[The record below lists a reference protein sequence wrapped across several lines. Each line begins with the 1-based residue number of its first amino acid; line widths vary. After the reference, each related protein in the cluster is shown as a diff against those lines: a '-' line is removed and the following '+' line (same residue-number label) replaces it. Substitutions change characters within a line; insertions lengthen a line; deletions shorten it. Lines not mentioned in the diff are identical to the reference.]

1 MSPGE
6 RAWIALGA
14 VAAGVVWTIV
24 AGAWLAARIA
34 GHALG
39 VGGQQAV
46 EVLVALPGQWRDP
59 AAAWPE
65 PARSR
70 LPGPLIYWPATAAA
84 ALPLL
89 VVGGW
94 WLRRDRRRLGLERR
108 IRLGVDAEARLATVA
123 DLAPIVV
130 SGPEPGRMILGRV
143 HGRLVATETPAPRP
157 TAATNPANGAGGYR
171 PSRGAVLVVGPSQ
184 SGKSSLLIPAM
195 LDWRGPVL
203 ASSVKVDLID
213 ETWGYRSTIGEC
225 KVYDPCRVTGLT
237 PASWSPLRGAH
248 DWGGAQKAA
257 AAVRACTP
265 MSTGPNASFW
275 DTQME
280 QLLAGY
286 FWTAAHFGAPMR
298 DVCRWIAIQDS
309 PTDAGP
315 GEVMAL
321 LTEALTSDDVD
332 VATDAGYAFE
342 TVDGI
347 WSMQERTRADVY
359 ATARGAVWPWS
370 NRTVAGTASSC
381 DLTLDWLLDS
391 ENGSANTMY
400 ISAPVDDAERLKPAI
415 GGLIADVLSQ
425 VMTLHTRTGR
435 PLDPPLLVVLDEAG
449 NTPLRELPRLVSTLS
464 GMGVQVVTVWQS
476 VAQIHDAYH
485 TAAGTVIANH
495 RTKVFFSGISDGVTG
510 DLTNKLVGD
519 EQVMSRQLSSDLGSF
534 ESGRRS
540 LQESLITTGLIP
552 AHVLR
557 EQQPGSALLI
567 HGTIPPAHLTVR
579 SQFSEPDLLRRA
591 SMPVPRHHQPST
603 PRAPQ
608 PATGVRPAGGGS
620 AAALGRPQP
629 PAPRPSKLRLIPG
642 DER

>member
-1 MSPGE
+1 
-6 RAWIALGA
+6 
-14 VAAGVVWTIV
+14 
-24 AGAWLAARIA
+24 
-34 GHALG
+34 
-39 VGGQQAV
+39 
-46 EVLVALPGQWRDP
+46 
-59 AAAWPE
+59 
-65 PARSR
+65 
-70 LPGPLIYWPATAAA
+70 
-84 ALPLL
+84 
-89 VVGGW
+89 
-94 WLRRDRRRLGLERR
+94 
-108 IRLGVDAEARLATVA
+108 
-123 DLAPIVV
+123 
-130 SGPEPGRMILGRV
+130 
-143 HGRLVATETPAPRP
+143 
-157 TAATNPANGAGGYR
+157 
-171 PSRGAVLVVGPSQ
+171 
-184 SGKSSLLIPAM
+184 M

-391 ENGSANTMY
+391 
-400 ISAPVDDAERLKPAI
+400 
-415 GGLIADVLSQ
+415 
-425 VMTLHTRTGR
+425 RTARQAMAHLGAGR
-435 PLDPPLLVVLDEAG
+435 RCRA
-449 NTPLRELPRLVSTLS
+449 
-464 GMGVQVVTVWQS
+464 
-476 VAQIHDAYH
+476 AQ
-485 TAAGTVIANH
+485 
-495 RTKVFFSGISDGVTG
+495 TG
-510 DLTNKLVGD
+510 DRRADRRRAIAGDDLAHAPAGRSTRRCWCAGRRQHPAARAATVGVDAVGD
-519 EQVMSRQLSSDLGSF
+519 
-534 ESGRRS
+534 GRAGRHRVAKR
-540 LQESLITTGLIP
+540 GADP
-552 AHVLR
+552 
-557 EQQPGSALLI
+557 
-567 HGTIPPAHLTVR
+567 
-579 SQFSEPDLLRRA
+579 RRL
-591 SMPVPRHHQPST
+591 PHR
-603 PRAPQ
+603 
-608 PATGVRPAGGGS
+608 
-620 AAALGRPQP
+620 
-629 PAPRPSKLRLIPG
+629 
-642 DER
+642 